1 MKKLTLLLFV
11 LSLVSACNNKDTKTD
26 QAPFLIDT
34 IQGKSLLGTELI
46 SSQVDPIKD
55 SVRISNYLLA
65 NKKYLSE
72 PDNPDALIW
81 KGRRM
86 AYLGDYK
93 TAIDIFTEG
102 IKKFPYDAR
111 MYRHRGHR
119 YISLRQF
126 DLAIADLEKSA
137 ELIAGTEDT
146 IEPDGIPNARGIP
159 VSTTHRNIWYHL
171 GLAYYL
177 VDDMENAL
185 RGFNNCR
192 EISDNPDMFVASSH
206 WVYMILRRMEQ
217 EEEAREILQPID
229 AGMDVFEN
237 MSYHNLLLFYKG
249 DITEAQLIGGAGE
262 MSTAN
267 NAVVYGL
274 GNWYYYNGEV
284 EKANAVFTSLVDK
297 GIWAAFGTIAAEADL
312 ARME

>member
-1 MKKLTLLLFV
+1 MKHLIPLILLLIIM
-11 LSLVSACNNKDTKTD
+11 VSCNNKNSETAQDTI
-26 QAPFLIDT
+26 LIDT
-34 IQGKSLLGTELI
+34 VQGISLLGTELI
-46 SSQVDPIKD
+46 SNQPDQEKD
-55 SVRISNYLLA
+55 STRINNYIRANQTYLA
-65 NKKYLSE
+65 D

-93 TAIDIFTEG
+93 AAIEIFTEG
-102 IKKFPYDAR
+102 IKKFPGDAR

-126 DLAIADLEKSA
+126 DKAITDLEKAA
-137 ELIAGTEDT
+137 ELIAGTEDQV
-146 IEPDGIPNARGIP
+146 EPDGIPNARNTP

-177 VDDMENAL
+177 VDDMDKAL
-185 RGFNNCR
+185 RGFSNCR

-206 WVYMILRRMEQ
+206 WVYMILKRLGKD
-217 EEEAREILQPID
+217 EEALKILDPISAD
-229 AGMDVFEN
+229 MDVFEN

-249 DITEAQLIGGAGE
+249 EISEAELIGEAGE

-267 NAVVYGL
+267 NAIVYGL
-274 GNWYYYNGEV
+274 GNWYYYNGDI
-284 EKANAVFTSLVDK
+284 EKAKEIFTSLVDK

-312 ARME
+312 FRMQ